1 MQDHIGLYGTIR
13 DYLGP
18 HGTIQDNMGPYET
31 IQGYRGP
38 DATLFC
44 KCYVDCE
51 SFFSQIFSK
60 DIILLLYNLA
70 HLKASAKNLI

>member
-1 MQDHIGLYGTIR
+1 MTIQDQIGLYGTIR

-31 IQGYRGP
+31 VQGYRGP
-38 DATLFC
+38 DTTLFC

-51 SFFSQIFSK
+51 MFF
-60 DIILLLYNLA
+60 
-70 HLKASAKNLI
+70 LKYFQKTLFCCFITWLI